1 MKKLKVVQIG
11 VGHDHAT
18 MTMETMLKNP
28 DVFEVAGYVVVPED
42 WRNVEFK
49 GVHRFASVEEALSVQ
64 GLDAAVIESDEHVL
78 TKYALMAAKRGLHV
92 QMDKPG
98 GADTEEFSEL
108 IRTVKEKNVA
118 FNTGYMYRFN
128 PAVKEIKRLIKSGE
142 LGEIYSVE
150 TQMNVGYDETK
161 RRWVKKFGNG
171 GMLYFLGCHLI
182 DLVYSIMGEPESII
196 PLTTG
201 VYEDRDEIKDFGMVV
216 YKYKNGVSFAKT
228 TCCEQ
233 GGANRRQLVVCGTKG
248 TCELKPIE
256 LPSAGDGIT
265 CDLRTVIQKDNYKW
279 WDAGTTVTYGPFHRY
294 EEMLL
299 YFAECARGER
309 VNEFTPDY
317 ELKLHG
323 FIMRSCAM
331 KSPVTENI

>member
-1 MKKLKVVQIG
+1 MKKLKVIQIG
-11 VGHDHAT
+11 VGHDHADPT
-18 MTMETMLKNP
+18 MDTLLQNP

-42 WRNVEFK
+42 WRNVNYK
-49 GVHRFASVEEALSVQ
+49 GVHRFDSVEEALSLPD
-64 GLDAAVIESDEHVL
+64 LDAALIESDEHVL
-78 TKYALMAAKRGLHV
+78 TKYAIMAAKRGLHV
-92 QMDKPG
+92 HMDKPG
-98 GADTEEFSEL
+98 GGDTAEFAEL
-108 IRTVKEKNVA
+108 IKTVKKNGVA

-128 PAVKEIKRLIKSGE
+128 PAVKEIKRLIESGE

-150 TQMNVGYDETK
+150 THMNVGYDETK
-161 RRWVKKFGNG
+161 RRWVEKFGKG

-182 DLVYSIMGEPESII
+182 DLVYSILGEPESII

-201 VYEDRDEIKDFGMVV
+201 VYGDRDEVKDFGMVV

-228 TCCEQ
+228 SCCEQ

-256 LPSAGDGIT
+256 LPSDGNGIT

-279 WDAGTTVTYGPFHRY
+279 WDAGKTVTYGPFHRY
-294 EEMLL
+294 RDMLL
-299 YFAECARGER
+299 HFAACARGEK

-317 ELKLHG
+317 ELKLHD

-331 KSPVTENI
+331 KSPITENI